1 MPEPTPTPAPTLG
14 DLAIEVR
21 SKNAGPFWV
30 TMELF
35 MKDAEGY
42 AVAADEDLLNEQVLA
57 DLYRLEAETIQIFR
71 IPSLNVV
78 KVSFPRPVSQ
88 GSLRD
93 RDMHAGQHHVP
104 LAQLPVPMRES
115 GVSS

>member
-1 MPEPTPTPAPTLG
+1 MRETTVPETTVG

-30 TMELF
+30 TMEVFLR
-35 MKDAEGY
+35 DAEGY
-42 AVAADEDLLNEQVLA
+42 AAVGFLDEGIVAG
-57 DLYRLEAETIQIFR
+57 LYRVDAAAVRLFR

-78 KVSFPRPVSQ
+78 KISFPRPVPQ

-93 RDMHAGQHHVP
+93 RDVHAGQHHVP
-104 LAQLPVPMRES
+104 LASLRVPA
-115 GVSS
+115 

>member
-1 MPEPTPTPAPTLG
+1 MTTIS
-14 DLAIEVR
+14 DLALEVR

-35 MKDAEGY
+35 MRDADGY
-42 AVAADEDLLNEQVLA
+42 RAVSFVDERIVAE
-57 DLYRLEAETIQIFR
+57 LYRVDPGTIQIFR
-71 IPSLNVV
+71 IPSLNIV
-78 KVSFPRPVSQ
+78 KISFPRPVSQ

-104 LAQLPVPMRES
+104 LALLAVR
-115 GVSS
+115 GD

>member
-1 MPEPTPTPAPTLG
+1 MTDAAATKAQTIV
-14 DLAIEVR
+14 DLALEVR
-21 SKNAGPFWV
+21 SKNAGPFWI

-35 MKDAEGY
+35 MRDDAGY
-42 AVAADEDLLNEQVLA
+42 DVVADESFLNERVIA
-57 DLYRLEAETIQIFR
+57 ELYRVDHKTIQIFR

-78 KVSFPRPVSQ
+78 KVSFPRPVPQ

-104 LAQLPVPMRES
+104 LALLRVPSLPV
-115 GVSS
+115 

>member
-1 MPEPTPTPAPTLG
+1 VPETTLA
-14 DLAIEVR
+14 DLAHEVR

-35 MKDAEGY
+35 MRDADGY
-42 AVAADEDLLNEQVLA
+42 RIAEALVNEQAIA
-57 DLYRLEAETIQIFR
+57 DLYRVEESTIQIFR

-78 KVSFPRPVSQ
+78 KISFPRPVSQ

-104 LAQLPVPMRES
+104 LARMSLPKTLEIP
-115 GVSS
+115 

>member
-1 MPEPTPTPAPTLG
+1 MNLG
-14 DLAIEVR
+14 DLALEVR

-35 MKDAEGY
+35 MCDEAGY
-42 AVAADEDLLNEQVLA
+42 AIVADPDFLNENVVARLYGVSA
-57 DLYRLEAETIQIFR
+57 DSVRFFR

-78 KVSFPRPVSQ
+78 KISFPRPVPQ

-93 RDMHAGQHHVP
+93 RDVHAGQHHVP
-104 LAQLPVPMRES
+104 LASLVP
-115 GVSS
+115 

>member
-1 MPEPTPTPAPTLG
+1 LSDTATAPTLA
-14 DLAIEVR
+14 DLALEVR

-35 MKDAEGY
+35 MRDAEGY
-42 AVAADEDLLNEQVLA
+42 RIAADEEFLNERVVA
-57 DLYRLEAETIQIFR
+57 ELYRVEESSVQMFR

-78 KVSFPRPVSQ
+78 KISYPRRVPQ

-104 LAQLPVPMRES
+104 LALLRVPVAAR
-115 GVSS
+115 